1 MSAGASAA
9 AETLLAEV
17 VEGRLHLIVSEE
29 GTTDYETDFNFWE
42 LNDLIIGNEI
52 VKLFG
57 VILTLLFVVC
67 YNSPCF

>member
-42 LNDLIIGNEI
+42 LNNLIIGNKI

-57 VILTLLFVVC
+57 VILTLLT
-67 YNSPCF
+67 SRP